1 MRRSAVL
8 ALVAI
13 AAGCAPH
20 ALAARDG
27 AASFGVP
34 RRLAEKL
41 GGAVRGTGRV
51 ETPAPTADAAPASAS
66 ARDDRARLDRR
77 VLVESPLNPW
87 IQPTTFLRVALLMCV
102 APPARV
108 PPPPRVLA
116 RPSSSPS
123 DPPHLRPSLASS
135 PSPPPPRRDS
145 LSIRNAA
152 LDNPAAGFLQSIL
165 TTELAYTAFTNVFA
179 SFAAAAVQDFSQG
192 LSNEGAVASEWVVDG
207 ETTLEN
213 VLASEFVYGGAW
225 GFEQFYGFGFEISGD
240 AAAALQQSLQ
250 PTWIP
255 NDPNGR
261 GAAADDDDD
270 DAAAAAAPGPETSA
284 PADPDPVANAA
295 GNGSNATANAAD
307 DDPTRRRFRRR
318 LLTDEEA
325 SRRNLPKGAT
335 LVAQV
340 RKPLPGAA
348 TRKSV
353 GDALARRKTRERRRR
368 DLLEEE
374 ASAAAAGGAGGSS
387 AAAPEAPSNA
397 SDARDPEVVVDVGVE
412 EVTGSDVGDITTN
425 WFDSFPAALPASI
438 RDRLLAQL
446 EEFVLNPQI
455 AVSLE
460 IAIALVGVVE
470 PGQGIVSAE
479 AADETTITYEAVLN
493 GYDAAID
500 VAADIERGQGVAAS
514 ASAGIAVS
522 EAIIDAA
529 EVIDA
534 VTDIVDEVNAQIQA
548 DQARTEGGD
557 DTSSAVAAQ
566 GSGSGANASATTDS
580 NATAATPPKILAAR
594 NKAQPFHNLAT
605 ATRRTA
611 VGKVPDRVASARPLR
626 VAAQGARRRGAAAP
640 EPAPGPA
647 EGPAAG
653 RVPGGNGDGEYDYF
667 GPTDY
672 DYEPFGAVSGTYAVA
687 VSLIFLEQISL
698 NGGSITII

>member
-1 MRRSAVL
+1 M
-8 ALVAI
+8 
-13 AAGCAPH
+13 
-20 ALAARDG
+20 
-27 AASFGVP
+27 
-34 RRLAEKL
+34 
-41 GGAVRGTGRV
+41 
-51 ETPAPTADAAPASAS
+51 
-66 ARDDRARLDRR
+66 
-77 VLVESPLNPW
+77 
-87 IQPTTFLRVALLMCV
+87 
-102 APPARV
+102 
-108 PPPPRVLA
+108 
-116 RPSSSPS
+116 
-123 DPPHLRPSLASS
+123 
-135 PSPPPPRRDS
+135 
-145 LSIRNAA
+145 
-152 LDNPAAGFLQSIL
+152 
-165 TTELAYTAFTNVFA
+165 
-179 SFAAAAVQDFSQG
+179 
-192 LSNEGAVASEWVVDG
+192 
-207 ETTLEN
+207 
-213 VLASEFVYGGAW
+213 
-225 GFEQFYGFGFEISGD
+225 
-240 AAAALQQSLQ
+240 
-250 PTWIP
+250 
-255 NDPNGR
+255 
-261 GAAADDDDD
+261 
-270 DAAAAAAPGPETSA
+270 
-284 PADPDPVANAA
+284 
-295 GNGSNATANAAD
+295 
-307 DDPTRRRFRRR
+307 
-318 LLTDEEA
+318 
-325 SRRNLPKGAT
+325 
-335 LVAQV
+335 
-340 RKPLPGAA
+340 
-348 TRKSV
+348 
-353 GDALARRKTRERRRR
+353 
-368 DLLEEE
+368 
-374 ASAAAAGGAGGSS
+374 
-387 AAAPEAPSNA
+387 
-397 SDARDPEVVVDVGVE
+397 VVDVGVE

-470 PGQGIVSAE
+470 PGQGVVSAE

-534 VTDIVDEVNAQIQA
+534 VTDVVDEVNAQIQA
-548 DQARTEGGD
+548 DQARTEGGGD
-557 DTSSAVAAQ
+557 ASSAVAAQ